1 MECSV
6 EQLTLGLGC
15 VLHTQVEC
23 ECNELRLVVKGD
35 NNFAGESLRDLIA
48 RERFDLPRC
57 NQYISKKY
65 HI

>member
-48 RERFDLPRC
+48 RERFDLPTM
-57 NQYISKKY
+57 
-65 HI
+65 